1 MSDRFLKLLTTQLKN
16 QDPMNPLENA
26 ELTSQLAQMST
37 VEGIS
42 KLNTT
47 LSELV
52 PHQPDAPG
60 RFPGGPLGPGRGEQ
74 H

>member
-37 VEGIS
+37 VEGIT
-42 KLNTT
+42 KLNDST
-47 LSELV
+47 
-52 PHQPDAPG
+52 A
-60 RFPGGPLGPGRGEQ
+60 
-74 H
+74 